1 MRALNPLI
9 AVSSVLILAAC
20 ASVETP
26 TPEPWVR
33 PESPAPTPIAG
44 FDWHFNRHA
53 DGAALAYGVA
63 ESDDVRLSLHCE
75 TGTPGLMLYK
85 DVEEGAAPVI
95 HLESGGETERFPAE
109 AQPSMLSDG
118 VILSATADPSHPVF
132 QRFRRVG
139 WIASWVGDRREAYAA
154 HAGSEAAVESF
165 FSACG

>member
-1 MRALNPLI
+1 MKALTPLL
-9 AVSSVLILAAC
+9 ATTSLLILAAC
-20 ASVETP
+20 ASVDAP
-26 TPEPWVR
+26 KPEPYAR
-33 PESPAPTPIAG
+33 TESPAPTPIAG
-44 FDWHFNRHA
+44 YDWHFNRHA
-53 DGAALAYGVA
+53 DGSALAYGVA

-85 DVEEGAAPVI
+85 DVEDGVEPVI

-109 AQPSMLSDG
+109 SQPSMLSDG
-118 VILSATADPSHPVF
+118 VLLAATADPSHPVF

-154 HAGSEAAVESF
+154 HAGSEAAVERF

>member
-1 MRALNPLI
+1 LAATASLL
-9 AVSSVLILAAC
+9 VLTAC
-20 ASVETP
+20 ASVDSP
-26 TPEPWVR
+26 TSEPYVR
-33 PESPAPTPIAG
+33 PEGPAPTPIAG
-44 FDWHFNRHA
+44 YDWHFNAHP

-85 DVEEGAAPVI
+85 DVEEGTEPVI
-95 HLESGGETERFPAE
+95 HLESGGETERFPADS
-109 AQPSMLSDG
+109 QPSMLSGG
-118 VILSATADPSHPVF
+118 VILSASADPAHPVF

-154 HAGSEAAVESF
+154 HPGSEAAVESF

>member
-1 MRALNPLI
+1 MKTLKTLSAATALM
-9 AVSSVLILAAC
+9 VVAAC

-26 TPEPWVR
+26 TPESYVR
-33 PESPAPTPIAG
+33 PQNPSPTPISG
-44 FDWHFNRHA
+44 YDWHFNRNV

-75 TGTPGLMLYK
+75 QGLPGLMLYK
-85 DVEEGAAPVI
+85 DVETGAEPVI

-109 AQPSMLSDG
+109 SQPSMLSDG
-118 VILSATADPSHPVF
+118 VILSAPADPSHPVF

-139 WIASWVGDRREAYAA
+139 WIASWVGDRREAYAT
-154 HAGSEAAVESF
+154 HPGSEAAVERF

>member
-1 MRALNPLI
+1 MSAIRPF
-9 AVSSVLILAAC
+9 LAAASLAALTAC
-20 ASVETP
+20 ATAP
-26 TPEPWVR
+26 TPEPYVR

-63 ESDDVRLSLHCE
+63 ESDDVRLSLQCE
-75 TGTPGLMLYK
+75 SGTPGLMLYK
-85 DVEEGAAPVI
+85 DVEDGAEPII

-118 VILSATADPSHPVF
+118 VLLSATADPSHPVF
-132 QRFRRVG
+132 QRFRRES